1 MKPGKKSGSSEVGK
15 TYRLGTAVPDRVRLL
30 LDDRRIKEQDFA
42 QADVAAVWQKAADS
56 ARDASLSGLSVD
68 SAIRLA
74 YDAGHLGALAL
85 LAVHGLKPSSGQG
98 HHEIAFHTAAAFGGK
113 SLDDLVADSEEIRG
127 LRKGS
132 MYDPTLA
139 AEAERKQSLE
149 WIARTLPRV
158 RAALVKADSTLEPR
172 LAKLV

>member
-1 MKPGKKSGSSEVGK
+1 MKPGKKSGSSVPGK
-15 TYRLGTAVPDRVRLL
+15 TYRLGATVPDRIRLL
-30 LDDRRIKEQDFA
+30 LDDRRIKEQEFA
-42 QADVAAVWQKAADS
+42 QADVAAVWQKATAS

-85 LAVHGLKPSSGQG
+85 LAVHGLKSSSGQG
-98 HHEIAFHTAAAFGGK
+98 HHEIAFHAAAALGGTP
-113 SLDDLVADSEEIRG
+113 LDDLVADSEEIRG

-139 AEAERKQSLE
+139 GEAERKLSLE
-149 WIARTLPRV
+149 WIARTLPLM
-158 RAALVKADSTLEPR
+158 RAALIRADSTLEPR
-172 LAKLV
+172 LAALL

>member
-1 MKPGKKSGSSEVGK
+1 MKPDKKSGSRVPGK
-15 TYRLGTAVPDRVRLL
+15 TYRLGATVPDRVRLL
-30 LDDRRIKEQDFA
+30 LDDRRIKEQEFA
-42 QADVAAVWQKAADS
+42 QADVAAVWQKAAES
-56 ARDASLSGLSVD
+56 ARDAALSGLSVD

-98 HHEIAFHTAAAFGGK
+98 HHEIAFHAAAALGGQ
-113 SLDDLVADSEEIRG
+113 SLDDLVTDSEEIRG

-139 AEAERKQSLE
+139 GEAERTLSLT
-149 WIARTLPRV
+149 WIARTLPLI
-158 RAALVKADSTLEPR
+158 RAALVSADSTLEPR
-172 LAKLV
+172 LVRLV